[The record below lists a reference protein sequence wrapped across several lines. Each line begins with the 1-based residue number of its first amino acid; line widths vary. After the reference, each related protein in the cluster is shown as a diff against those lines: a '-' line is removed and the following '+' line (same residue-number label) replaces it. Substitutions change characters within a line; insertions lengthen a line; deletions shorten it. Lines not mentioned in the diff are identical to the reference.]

1 MFMTRQNILEC
12 LDWLKLKNTKG
23 YDRIPQR
30 ILTDGHKSLIEPL
43 ANLFKLVYKDG
54 VVPGQWLISK
64 IIPVHEDVIEN

>member
-12 LDWLKLKNTKG
+12 LDGLKLKNTKG
-23 YDRIPQR
+23 FDRIPQR

>member
-12 LDWLKLKNTKG
+12 LDGLKLKNTKG
-23 YDRIPQR
+23 FDKIPQR

-43 ANLFKLVYKDG
+43 ANLFKLEYRDG

-64 IIPVHEDVIEN
+64 IIPVH